1 MFDIGWQELFLVAVA
16 ALIVIGP
23 KDLPRALKTL
33 TGAIRKVKG
42 MARDFQGGLDDI
54 VRETELADMR
64 QEIEAHTG
72 GDLRKSIENSID
84 PDGDISREMNDM
96 RSFEGDLTNA
106 TEEFSKDIN
115 KVENKTEEE
124 EDAKVG
130 LPDPNEAMTFTPP
143 EPEKVVE
150 SAPEPAPT
158 QEASIQEPAAMTSVN
173 DQDKKD
179 A

>member
-16 ALIVIGP
+16 ALIVVGP
-23 KDLPRALKTL
+23 KDLPRALKTV

-64 QEIEAHTG
+64 NEIEAQTG

-84 PDGDISREMNDM
+84 PDGHLSREMNDM

-106 TEEFSKDIN
+106 TEDFSKDIN
-115 KVENKTEEE
+115 KVEEDAKAED
-124 EDAKVG
+124 DAKVG
-130 LPDPNEAMTFTPP
+130 LPDPNEAMTFIPP
-143 EPEKVVE
+143 EPETV
-150 SAPEPAPT
+150 AEPAP
-158 QEASIQEPAAMTSVN
+158 EKAKEPASVN

>member
-23 KDLPRALKTL
+23 KDLPRALKTV

-64 QEIEAHTG
+64 KEIEEHTG
-72 GDLRKSIENSID
+72 GDLKKSIENSID
-84 PDGDISREMNDM
+84 PDGEFSKEMNDM

-106 TEEFSKDIN
+106 TQDFSDDIN
-115 KVENKTEEE
+115 KTE

-143 EPEKVVE
+143 EPEKVAETVAE
-150 SAPEPAPT
+150 PAPEP
-158 QEASIQEPAAMTSVN
+158 EPAETTSSN
-173 DQDKKD
+173 DKDKKD